1 MVFGEDIIDHKY
13 VGDEILNMILP
24 SHYYDFQIKAEDWLK
39 FYLSIE
45 GQKGS
50 TILSDY
56 IEAVFKETANPH
68 CILYNIYII
77 IDMLDITGD
86 MTIEQNKKFLDILY
100 DFIMN
105 FVNEIYPTK
114 SANKIQLSVNDLYV
128 NGYIDP
134 FLIYYQDV
142 MEITDIEYIL
152 IYIIY

>member
-1 MVFGEDIIDHKY
+1 
-13 VGDEILNMILP
+13 
-24 SHYYDFQIKAEDWLK
+24 
-39 FYLSIE
+39 
-45 GQKGS
+45 
-50 TILSDY
+50 
-56 IEAVFKETANPH
+56 
-68 CILYNIYII
+68 
-77 IDMLDITGD
+77 MLDITGD